1 MKFIIWRRYKWL
13 FIGLIILILVI
24 LFLGIL
30 LYSFPVSL
38 FQILLLVNKQ
48 STCMNHYNHEHFLNL
63 PFYSYRTTYPWK
75 SWSRIN
81 WKMSRYWCSDRQW
94 DTTNREPVEML
105 FLCIFLYFYP
115 PKILEYITYTKCY
128 FVSCRQHWVGRLQ
141 WCEKLHYICLV
152 SNPWLCLFSLL
163 INRHTRL
170 DSCCNVLL
178 L

>member
-94 DTTNREPVEML
+94 DTTNREPAEIL

-128 FVSCRQHWVGRLQ
+128 FCFFVDNTGLADYNDARSCTIFVWFPIPDYV
-141 WCEKLHYICLV
+141 YF
-152 SNPWLCLFSLL
+152 LC
-163 INRHTRL
+163 
-170 DSCCNVLL
+170 
-178 L
+178 